1 MRKCAFILLSLCMLC
16 QFSFAQTDVDFM
28 EQVKRNARVNSHI
41 EKSFSGKVVRHLYKG
56 MSQALVG
63 MIFQSDA
70 GDYYHVSI
78 KRPEGT
84 KVYPHL
90 SLNQKV
96 EVTLTG
102 DEKLLEEIM
111 YYTSELIT
119 IQNKLDIRLKGL
131 AHLKSIKSPEGSY
144 TLGEWS
150 YFSDKPLEEIFQE
163 DIAIVKKRKIGGTHW
178 AYILENEDTILVPYQ
193 YDHLLKNRKTA
204 TYITMRSMS
213 ANGTHFKSPNIYEV
227 LAGVPFSHDRVQRS
241 GREMLIAKAAIILE
255 QGGFEYLTDLT
266 DSRGMF
272 NAVQVKKGDDTL
284 KLYFNPKNGRS
295 IKDKLQLRPSF
306 NAYYKS
312 VDKDKFMLYALED
325 NGSTA
330 FLNNSTNPFGTKN
343 NYAENEIEYEGTIT
357 KVEFGRPDNG
367 TDLQNF
373 VVNDSIFVSVNQI
386 VALNIQKM
394 VELGKEIRIKGFLRK
409 DIPGEINM
417 NGYSIMAAT
426 AITLES
432 KTYKQLFHNIKKTL

>member
-1 MRKCAFILLSLCMLC
+1 
-16 QFSFAQTDVDFM
+16 M

-150 YFSDKPLEEIFQE
+150 YFSDKPLEEVFQE

-227 LAGVPFSHDRVQRS
+227 LAGVPFSHDRAQRS

-255 QGGFEYLTDLT
+255 QGGFEYLTDLLGYEM
-266 DSRGMF
+266 DF
-272 NAVQVKKGDDTL
+272 EKVQNVFVGNTVLD
-284 KLYFNPKNGRS
+284 
-295 IKDKLQLRPSF
+295 LRDEKYASF
-306 NAYYKS
+306 QENNAYILKPRQEQELFKILFSLEPQHFRVKNQQISQPEQNRFLRMEYSYQMLSEKIAPSLVNIEAVNEHGVRKIDLDFKNIEFNRKLNFPYKI
-312 VDKDKFMLYALED
+312 
-325 NGSTA
+325 
-330 FLNNSTNPFGTKN
+330 P
-343 NYAENEIEYEGTIT
+343 
-357 KVEFGRPDNG
+357 
-367 TDLQNF
+367 
-373 VVNDSIFVSVNQI
+373 
-386 VALNIQKM
+386 
-394 VELGKEIRIKGFLRK
+394 KGFKALVAR
-409 DIPGEINM
+409 
-417 NGYSIMAAT
+417 
-426 AITLES
+426 
-432 KTYKQLFHNIKKTL
+432 